1 MDWKDTLV
9 NLKSDLADARSKL
22 RSDWQAIEH
31 DLAAQRSE
39 LVKQA
44 DAIGITD
51 LLSEINTVLLE
62 GLGTISYIKSWEED
76 SEGDSRSLD
85 ESMDDFDDADYVST
99 ILSWEESGLCEIAV
113 DIESGEQGI
122 AMQVNEV
129 EIEPQEE
136 PLKSALITAFK
147 EELDL

>member
-1 MDWKDTLV
+1 MVWKDTLV

-22 RSDWQAIEH
+22 RSDWQAIEN
-31 DLAAQRSE
+31 DLAAQRAE

-62 GLGTISYIKSWEED
+62 GRGTVSYIKSWEED
-76 SEGDSRSLD
+76 SEDDSRSLD
-85 ESMDDFDDADYVST
+85 ESMDDFDDSDYVST

-136 PLKSALITAFK
+136 SLKSALITAFK

>member
-9 NLKSDLADARSKL
+9 NLKSDLADARNKL
-22 RSDWQAIEH
+22 RSDWQAIEN
-31 DLAAQRSE
+31 DLAIQRSE
-39 LVKQA
+39 LLKQA

-51 LLSEINTVLLE
+51 LLSEINTVLLD
-62 GLGTISYIKSWEED
+62 GRGTLSYIKSWEED

-122 AMQVNEV
+122 EMQVNEV

-136 PLKSALITAFK
+136 SLKSALITAFK

>member
-22 RSDWQAIEH
+22 RSDWQAIET

>member
-22 RSDWQAIEH
+22 KSDWQAIEN
-31 DLAAQRSE
+31 DLAEQRSE

-44 DAIGITD
+44 DAVGITD
-51 LLSEINTVLLE
+51 LLSEVNAILLD
-62 GLGTISYIKSWEED
+62 GRGTISYIKSWEED
-76 SEGDSRSLD
+76 SEDDSRSLD

-129 EIEPQEE
+129 EIEPQGEA
-136 PLKSALITAFK
+136 LKSALINAFR

>member
-9 NLKSDLADARSKL
+9 NLKSYLVDARSKL
-22 RSDWQAIEH
+22 RSDWQAIEN

-51 LLSEINTVLLE
+51 LLSEVNMILLD
-62 GLGTISYIKSWEED
+62 GRGTISHIKSWEED
-76 SEGDSRSLD
+76 SEDDSRSLD
-85 ESMDDFDDADYVST
+85 ESMDDFDDSDYVST

-113 DIESGEQGI
+113 DIESGEHGI

-129 EIEPQEE
+129 EIEPQGES
-136 PLKSALITAFK
+136 LKSALINAFR

>member
-22 RSDWQAIEH
+22 RSDWQAIEN

-51 LLSEINTVLLE
+51 LLSEVNMILLD
-62 GLGTISYIKSWEED
+62 GRGTISYIKSWEED
-76 SEGDSRSLD
+76 SEDDLRSLD

-122 AMQVNEV
+122 EMQVNEV

-136 PLKSALITAFK
+136 SLKSALITAFK

>member
-1 MDWKDTLV
+1 MVWKDTLV
-9 NLKSDLADARSKL
+9 NLKSDLADARTKL
-22 RSDWQAIEH
+22 RSDWEAIEN

-44 DAIGITD
+44 DAIGITN

-62 GLGTISYIKSWEED
+62 GRGTVSYIKSWEED

-136 PLKSALITAFK
+136 SLKSALITAFK

>member
-22 RSDWQAIEH
+22 RSDWQAIEN

-85 ESMDDFDDADYVST
+85 ESMDDFDDADYVYT

-136 PLKSALITAFK
+136 PL
-147 EELDL
+147 

>member
-1 MDWKDTLV
+1 MDWNDTLV

-22 RSDWQAIEH
+22 KSDWQAIEN
-31 DLAAQRSE
+31 DLAEQRSE

-44 DAIGITD
+44 DAIGITN
-51 LLSEINTVLLE
+51 LLSEVNTVLLD
-62 GLGTISYIKSWEED
+62 GRGTISYIKSWEED
-76 SEGDSRSLD
+76 SDDDSRSLD

-122 AMQVNEV
+122 EMQVNEV

-136 PLKSALITAFK
+136 SLKSALITAFK

>member
-1 MDWKDTLV
+1 MDWNDTLV

-22 RSDWQAIEH
+22 KSDWQAIEN
-31 DLAAQRSE
+31 DLAEQRSE

-44 DAIGITD
+44 DAIGITN
-51 LLSEINTVLLE
+51 LLSEVNTVLLD
-62 GLGTISYIKSWEED
+62 GRGTISYIKSWEED
-76 SEGDSRSLD
+76 SDDDSRSLD

-136 PLKSALITAFK
+136 SLRSALINAFK

>member
-9 NLKSDLADARSKL
+9 NLKSDLADARNKL
-22 RSDWQAIEH
+22 RSDWQAIEN
-31 DLAAQRSE
+31 DLAIQRSE
-39 LVKQA
+39 LLKQA

-62 GLGTISYIKSWEED
+62 GRGTISYIKSWEED

-122 AMQVNEV
+122 EMQVNEV

-136 PLKSALITAFK
+136 SLKSALITAFK

>member
-22 RSDWQAIEH
+22 RSDWQAIEN
-31 DLAAQRSE
+31 DLAAQRSA
-39 LVKQA
+39 LVKHA
-44 DAIGITD
+44 DSIGITD

-62 GLGTISYIKSWEED
+62 GRGTISYIKSWEED

-85 ESMDDFDDADYVST
+85 DSMYDFDDADYVST

-136 PLKSALITAFK
+136 SLKSALITAFK

>member
-1 MDWKDTLV
+1 M
-9 NLKSDLADARSKL
+9 
-22 RSDWQAIEH
+22 
-31 DLAAQRSE
+31 
-39 LVKQA
+39 VKQA
-44 DAIGITD
+44 DTIGITD

-62 GLGTISYIKSWEED
+62 GRGTISYIKSWEED

-122 AMQVNEV
+122 EMQVNEV

-136 PLKSALITAFK
+136 SLKSALITAFK

>member
-22 RSDWQAIEH
+22 RSDWQAIED

-62 GLGTISYIKSWEED
+62 GRGTISYIKSWEED

>member
-9 NLKSDLADARSKL
+9 NLKSDLADARTKL
-22 RSDWQAIEH
+22 RSDWEAIEN

-51 LLSEINTVLLE
+51 LLSEVNMILLD
-62 GLGTISYIKSWEED
+62 GRGTISHIKSWEED
-76 SEGDSRSLD
+76 SEGDLRSLD
-85 ESMDDFDDADYVST
+85 ESIDDFDDADYVST

-122 AMQVNEV
+122 EMQVNEV

-136 PLKSALITAFK
+136 SLKSALITAFK